1 MENGLYTV
9 FVPNRS
15 CNLNCTYCNTGLSD
29 FLKNNNNYHADDVNK
44 LLSKSRDIV
53 DTKILKI
60 VGGGEIFLIEEF
72 ENWVIKQAPYY
83 TSVFILTNGVSVCE
97 KRIDFLAKI
106 SNIHFGLSLDG
117 HNLKMNHYRFK
128 NKTTFDKVMSTFNK
142 LGQSSVPM
150 QINMVMHDLNCD
162 QFIDYIKFLQDT
174 NYPLNLHTSPLMY
187 KNSNQTKIQNN
198 AWIKQL
204 ETLLNDYE
212 SFSNMLLPKKYYE
225 LLHTYYTDKG
235 IRNLRCYIPFFMV
248 QLFSTGNLTSCPIVW
263 NANLGNILKIDPNT
277 FNLYEQKIYT
287 LLNQP
292 KPRLPFCKSCI
303 SSYDIFNLFMD
314 SQIAI
319 DEIQKIRLFSPPD
332 IANRIKEIKE
342 NLLSNSGMSYE

>member
-1 MENGLYTV
+1 MEKGLYTV
-9 FVPNRS
+9 FVPNKK
-15 CNLNCTYCNTGLSD
+15 CNLSCAYCSTDSSD
-29 FLKNNNNYHADDVNK
+29 FLKNNNPDTDSINK
-44 LLSKSRDIV
+44 VLSKSRHII

-60 VGGGEIFLIEEF
+60 VGGGEIFLVEQF

-97 KRIDFLAKI
+97 KRIDFLAQI
-106 SNIHFGLSLDG
+106 TNIHFGLSLDG
-117 HNLKMNHYRFK
+117 HNLKMNHYRFRDSK
-128 NKTTFDKVMSTFNK
+128 ATFDKVMSTFNK
-142 LGQSSVPM
+142 LGQSSVPI
-150 QINMVMHDLNCD
+150 QINMVMNDLNCSY
-162 QFIDYIKFLQDT
+162 FIDYIKFLQDT
-174 NYPLNLHTSPLMY
+174 NYALNLHTSPLMY
-187 KNSNQTKIQNN
+187 KNSNQRKIQNN

-212 SFSNMLLPKKYYE
+212 SFSDILLPKKYYE

-235 IRNLRCYIPFFMV
+235 IRNLRCYIPFFML
-248 QLFSTGNLTSCPIVW
+248 QLFSTGELTSCPIVW
-263 NANLGNILKIDPNT
+263 NTNLGNILKIDPNA

-292 KPRLPFCKSCI
+292 KPRLPFCKNCI

-314 SQIAI
+314 GQIAI

-332 IANRIKEIKE
+332 IANRIADIKE
-342 NLLSNSGMSYE
+342 NLLYNQKT